1 MCRQPGSG
9 IDRRAPV
16 PQLEVETGGLVPL
29 GGNFANG
36 LTGNYARAS
45 ADVKPREA
53 GQQRMISASP
63 IDDQEQPEAA
73 ERAREG
79 DGAGGG
85 GADCLRDRREDG
97 ESRVVQPG

>member
-9 IDRRAPV
+9 IDQRAPV
-16 PQLEVETGGLVPL
+16 SQLQVETGGLVPL

-63 IDDQEQPEAA
+63 VDDQEQPEAA

-85 GADCLRDRREDG
+85 RAHPPRNHREGG
-97 ESRVVQPG
+97 ESPA